1 MTAFKRPLRTPS
13 LLLSGLL
20 AAVLVM
26 GCGGADDQRAQA
38 PAQPEP
44 QPVVL
49 SLDFIPN
56 AVHAPIYGAK
66 TVGHDRANGV
76 ALEIRKPSGGPDA
89 LKLVAS
95 GRVDV
100 GVLDIHDLAIARA
113 RGTDLVAI
121 GALVDEPLAALI
133 ARPGIKRPRELE
145 GRTVGVSGLP
155 SDPAFL
161 KAILR
166 HDGADYDEVRQVTIG
181 FNAVS
186 RLLSGRVD
194 AVPAFW
200 NAEGV
205 ALRQRGL
212 DIEEF
217 RVEEYGAPA
226 YPEVVMI
233 TARRTLREKREL
245 LARTLDALEAGRR
258 ETLEDPEAAVR
269 TIARAAETRDLKLV
283 RAQLDAVA
291 PLFAEDLRLNRAV
304 LEEWA
309 DFDAR
314 IGIVDRRPDVERAFD
329 FTLRP

>member
-1 MTAFKRPLRTPS
+1 MIAFKHP
-13 LLLSGLL
+13 LLLLFYGLL
-20 AAVLVM
+20 AAVFLT
-26 GCGGADDQRAQA
+26 GCGGEEEQHAQA
-38 PAQPEP
+38 PAKPEP
-44 QPVVL
+44 KPVVL

-66 TVGHDRANGV
+66 VDGHDHAHGV
-76 ALEIRKPSGGPDA
+76 DLEIRKPSGGPDA

-95 GRVDV
+95 GKVDV

-113 RGTDLVAI
+113 QGTDLVAI
-121 GALVDEPLAALI
+121 GALVDKPLAALI
-133 ARPGIKRPRELE
+133 ARAGIERPRDLE
-145 GRTVGVSGLP
+145 GKTVGVSGLP

-161 KAILR
+161 KAIFR
-166 HDGADYDEVRQVTIG
+166 HDGADYDKVRQVTIG

-205 ALRQRGL
+205 ALRERGFDL
-212 DIEEF
+212 NEF

-226 YPEVVMI
+226 YPEVVII

-245 LARTLDALEAGRR
+245 LAGTLDALEAGRK
-258 ETLEDPEAAVR
+258 ETLENPEAAVK
-269 TIARAAETRDLKLV
+269 TIARAAETRDHGLV

-291 PLFAEDLRLNRAV
+291 PIFAEDLRLNRKV

-314 IGIVDRRPDVERAFD
+314 IGIVEERPDVEKAFD